1 MNSSTPLHVQNFR
14 QNIAEVQGLL
24 DIHVQVSGDAPGR
37 RSGVEV
43 LNKSGIVLLVACW
56 EAYVEDLAIAAFDF
70 MLANATTH
78 TVFPDG
84 VLTLASSNLKKS
96 QDDRVV
102 WGLAGDGWINILQN
116 HKQKTV
122 EKYVANFNTPRAK
135 NIDDLFANLI
145 GLTQLSSN
153 WSWSHM
159 TVENAQQKLSDLI
172 ILRGSIAHRV
182 ATSQKIYKGTVTDYG
197 TTVNRLAVI
206 SSNQVREYIHLRTSH
221 FPWIEYKL

>member
-1 MNSSTPLHVQNFR
+1 MDNSTPLHVQNFR
-14 QNIAEVQGLL
+14 QNIAEVRQLL

-78 TVFPDG
+78 NVFPDG
-84 VLTLASSNLKKS
+84 VLTLASSSLKKS

-102 WGLAGDGWINILQN
+102 WGLAGDGWISILQS

-122 EKYVANFNTPRAK
+122 EKYVDNFNTPRAK

-153 WSWSHM
+153 WSWSHR
-159 TVENAQQKLSDLI
+159 TVENAQQRLSDLI
-172 ILRGSIAHRV
+172 TLRGSIAHRV
-182 ATSQKIYKGTVTDYG
+182 ATGQKVYKGTVTDYS
-197 TTVNRLAVI
+197 TIVNRLAVI
-206 SSNQVREYIHLRTSH
+206 SSNQVRDYIHRRTNH
-221 FPWIEYKL
+221 FPWAKYSI